1 MKRGKNV
8 NGFKLDIESLYRNP
22 KLIIEDDDGFWRL
35 YEFEET
41 AATSLYRA
49 YHKHGD
55 DWICQLTIIPV
66 CAKCRARAPE
76 AMIGFEE
83 LIKWE
88 V

>member
-8 NGFKLDIESLYRNP
+8 DGFKLKSETMP
-22 KLIIEDDDGFWRL
+22 KLIVEDDDGFWRL
-35 YEFEET
+35 YRSN
-41 AATSLYRA
+41 SLYRA

-55 DWICQLTIIPV
+55 EWICQFTLMPV